1 MSKVTLDRETF
12 KALASDT
19 RLDILKSLDG
29 RHMSLKEICTAT
41 KLNKATLHEHLVKLN
56 EAGLIKKNERESH
69 KWIYYKL
76 TWKGE
81 CLLHPENT
89 RIVVLFTTTFIT
101 LWIGII
107 QLAQYVKGTAMN
119 LGYNIYT
126 VGKDA
131 VMLEGG
137 AASFR
142 AKIGLDNIN
151 ISGTT
156 LPPGSPDCLKA
167 FITHTESFTYNTS
180 PLSISL
186 DKNLSFIGTSNDGMA
201 ALPGD
206 THLVVDKSEG
216 VIQAVSQNP
225 TLLYIAIACFIVFT
239 AILCISLWRLWVNK
253 TQKI

>member
-19 RLDILKSLDG
+19 RLDILRSLDG
-29 RHMSLKEICTAT
+29 KNMSLKDICTAT
-41 KLNKATLHEHLVKLN
+41 NLNKATLHEHLVKLN
-56 EAGLIKKNERESH
+56 GAGLIKKNEREGH
-69 KWIYYKL
+69 KWVYYKL

-89 RIVVLFTTTFIT
+89 RIVVLFTTTFIA

-107 QLAQYVKGTAMN
+107 QLVQYVKGTVMN
-119 LGYNIYT
+119 FGYNIFT
-126 VGKDA
+126 VGPEA
-131 VMLEGG
+131 VI
-137 AASFR
+137 
-142 AKIGLDNIN
+142 AKGESIYLDSDLYNTSSLN
-151 ISGTT
+151 
-156 LPPGSPDCLKA
+156 LPPGSPDFLKA
-167 FITHTESFTYNTS
+167 FITRTESFTYGNA

-186 DKNLSFIGTSNDGMA
+186 GKNLSFIGTSNDGIGS
-201 ALPGD
+201 LPRD

-239 AILCISLWRLWVNK
+239 AILCISLWRLWENK
-253 TQKI
+253 TQKL

>member
-1 MSKVTLDRETF
+1 MTKVTLDRETF

-89 RIVVLFTTTFIT
+89 RIVVLFTTTFIA
-101 LWIGII
+101 LWIGIV
-107 QLAQYVKGTAMN
+107 QFMQYLKGTAMN
-119 LGYNIYT
+119 LGYNILT
-126 VGKDA
+126 VGNDA
-131 VMLEGG
+131 ILTKGG
-137 AASFR
+137 DALIDAESFKAAHVYY
-142 AKIGLDNIN
+142 
-151 ISGTT
+151 SGT
-156 LPPGSPDCLKA
+156 PDILNVLMKKNYW
-167 FITHTESFTYNTS
+167 TYNS
-180 PLSISL
+180 SSIPLGKDLTFLRISDAPDVL
-186 DKNLSFIGTSNDGMA
+186 PKGTHYVA
-201 ALPGD
+201 
-206 THLVVDKSEG
+206 DKSEG
-216 VIQAVSQNP
+216 VIQAVYQDP
-225 TLLYIAIACFIVFT
+225 TLLYIAIACLTVFT
-239 AILCISLWRLWVNK
+239 IVLCISLWRLWENK